1 MLQIIS
7 VVSSFIFYL
16 FFPCLSICSH
26 VFFNIF
32 YSYYKVISDQC
43 QALMSLG
50 YDKPLSPPAIIFAN
64 ITAITASELK
74 CD

>member
-16 FFPCLSICSH
+16 FFSCLSICSH
-26 VFFNIF
+26 AVSFFNIF

-43 QALMSLG
+43 QAFDVSG
-50 YDKPLSPPAIIFAN
+50 VQ
-64 ITAITASELK
+64 
-74 CD
+74 